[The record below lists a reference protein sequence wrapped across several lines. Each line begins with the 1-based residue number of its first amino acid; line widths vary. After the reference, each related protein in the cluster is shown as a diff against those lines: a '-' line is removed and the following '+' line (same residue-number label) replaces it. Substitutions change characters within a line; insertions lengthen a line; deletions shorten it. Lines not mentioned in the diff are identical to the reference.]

1 MEQFFQQLLNGLAVG
16 GIYALVALGYTM
28 VYGVLKLINFAHGD
42 LFTIGAYL
50 GLTLLVS
57 CNLAGVLPP
66 VVAVLAVF
74 IMVGIMVAII
84 GCLLERAAYR
94 PLRKAGRLSAVVS
107 ALGASIFFQNAVMLV
122 YGARFYVYPDWLRP
136 DFTVDLFGIAVPGV
150 RLMVIA
156 ASVILMLALWAFIQ
170 RTRIG
175 AAVRAVAIDQ
185 GAARLMGINV
195 DRIISL
201 VFFIGPGL
209 GGAAGLMVG
218 IYYGQIDFTMGWS
231 YGLKAFTAAILGG
244 IGNIPRR
251 HDRRPAAGRHRSPG
265 RRLHRHRLEGCHRLH
280 GADPHPDHPSHG
292 HPGRKD
298 GRQAM
303 NRTIVIVALAAALLV
318 LPLFTNPYW
327 TDVCVSI
334 GLYALLALSLNVILG
349 QAGIF
354 HMGHAAFF
362 AVGAYSTAI
371 LNTMYHWPIF
381 LTMPVAGCAA
391 ALFALVV
398 ARPIIHLRG
407 DYLLIVT
414 IGIVEI
420 VRIALINDVGGL
432 TGGSNGIFGI
442 SRPVFFGFRIF
453 KPLHFYYL
461 VWGMVGVSLLLFYG
475 LWRSRIGRA
484 LNCIKEDDV
493 AAEGCGINVTHYKLM
508 AFVLGAFWAGMA
520 GTLYAAKMTTIAPES
535 FNFME
540 SVIIF
545 AVVILSGGS
554 QLGVL
559 VSAFLFIGL
568 PELLREFSGAR
579 MLIFGLAMMLMMI
592 WRPQG
597 LMPPKSRRYGVAA
610 LLEAIKARACAA
622 ADGNAVRL
630 AEDARTAEKEGG
642 RA

>member
-244 IGNIPRR
+244 IGNIP
-251 HDRRPAAGRHRSPG
+251 
-265 RRLHRHRLEGCHRLH
+265 
-280 GADPHPDHPSHG
+280 GAMIGGIAIGLCECFVSAIGLSAWKDAVTFAILIIVLLVKPTG
-292 HPGRKD
+292 FLGRKV
-298 GRQAM
+298 Q
-303 NRTIVIVALAAALLV
+303 
-318 LPLFTNPYW
+318 
-327 TDVCVSI
+327 
-334 GLYALLALSLNVILG
+334 
-349 QAGIF
+349 
-354 HMGHAAFF
+354 
-362 AVGAYSTAI
+362 
-371 LNTMYHWPIF
+371 
-381 LTMPVAGCAA
+381 
-391 ALFALVV
+391 
-398 ARPIIHLRG
+398 
-407 DYLLIVT
+407 
-414 IGIVEI
+414 
-420 VRIALINDVGGL
+420 
-432 TGGSNGIFGI
+432 
-442 SRPVFFGFRIF
+442 
-453 KPLHFYYL
+453 
-461 VWGMVGVSLLLFYG
+461 
-475 LWRSRIGRA
+475 
-484 LNCIKEDDV
+484 
-493 AAEGCGINVTHYKLM
+493 
-508 AFVLGAFWAGMA
+508 
-520 GTLYAAKMTTIAPES
+520 
-535 FNFME
+535 
-540 SVIIF
+540 
-545 AVVILSGGS
+545 
-554 QLGVL
+554 
-559 VSAFLFIGL
+559 
-568 PELLREFSGAR
+568 
-579 MLIFGLAMMLMMI
+579 
-592 WRPQG
+592 
-597 LMPPKSRRYGVAA
+597 
-610 LLEAIKARACAA
+610 
-622 ADGNAVRL
+622 
-630 AEDARTAEKEGG
+630 EKV
-642 RA
+642 